1 MLTAIKEQFY
11 NLLKSL
17 GYKVTDNGTYKEDF
31 PWLMLTTGNYQSS
44 VSLDIRYDVITLKL
58 DIFST
63 YNGEKEIIQ
72 ISENIVNHLQDL
84 RKNNPDI
91 TAITQKKMIIIGDK
105 ETGPVRKHGI
115 LTYQFLVTSG
125 LDLEDNNDDT
135 TGD

>member
-91 TAITQKKMIIIGDK
+91 TAITQKKMTIIGDK

-115 LTYQFLVTSG
+115 LTYQFLVTSS

>member
-72 ISENIVNHLQDL
+72 ISENIVNHLQEL

-91 TAITQKKMIIIGDK
+91 TAITQKKMTIIGDK

-115 LTYQFLVTSG
+115 LTYQFLVTSS

>member
-44 VSLDIRYDVITLKL
+44 VSLDIRYDIITLKL

-91 TAITQKKMIIIGDK
+91 TAITQKKMTIIGDK

-115 LTYQFLVTSG
+115 LTYQFLVTSS

>member
-1 MLTAIKEQFY
+1 MLTTIKEQFY

-44 VSLDIRYDVITLKL
+44 VSLDIKYDIITLKL
-58 DIFST
+58 DIFSV

-91 TAITQKKMIIIGDK
+91 TAITQKKMTIIGDK

-115 LTYQFLVTSG
+115 ITYQFLVTSG

>member
-1 MLTAIKEQFY
+1 MLTTIKEQFY

-17 GYKVTDNGTYKEDF
+17 GYEVTDNGTYKEDF

-44 VSLDIRYDVITLKL
+44 VSLDIKYDVITLKL

-91 TAITQKKMIIIGDK
+91 TAITQKKMTIIGDK

>member
-1 MLTAIKEQFY
+1 MLTDIKEQFY

-44 VSLDIRYDVITLKL
+44 VSLDIRYDIITLKL

-91 TAITQKKMIIIGDK
+91 TAITQKKMTIIGDK

>member
-44 VSLDIRYDVITLKL
+44 VSLDIRYDIITLKL

-72 ISENIVNHLQDL
+72 ISENIVNHLQEL

-91 TAITQKKMIIIGDK
+91 TAITQKKMTIIGDK

-135 TGD
+135 TRD

>member
-91 TAITQKKMIIIGDK
+91 TAITQKKMTIIGDK

>member
-44 VSLDIRYDVITLKL
+44 VSLDIRYDVITLRL

-72 ISENIVNHLQDL
+72 ISENIVNHLQEL

-91 TAITQKKMIIIGDK
+91 TAITQKKMTIIGDK

>member
-91 TAITQKKMIIIGDK
+91 TAITQKKMTIIGDK
-105 ETGPVRKHGI
+105 DTGPVRKHGI

>member
-44 VSLDIRYDVITLKL
+44 VSLDIKYDIITLKL

-84 RKNNPDI
+84 RRNNPDI
-91 TAITQKKMIIIGDK
+91 TAITQKKMTIIGDK

>member
-1 MLTAIKEQFY
+1 MLTVIKEQFY

-44 VSLDIRYDVITLKL
+44 VSLDIRYDIITLKL

-91 TAITQKKMIIIGDK
+91 TAITQKKMTIIGDK

>member
-1 MLTAIKEQFY
+1 MLTTIKEQFY

-72 ISENIVNHLQDL
+72 ISENIVNHLQEL

-91 TAITQKKMIIIGDK
+91 TAITQKKMTIIGDK

-115 LTYQFLVTSG
+115 LTYQFLVTSS

>member
-44 VSLDIRYDVITLKL
+44 VSLDIRYDIITLKL

-72 ISENIVNHLQDL
+72 ISENIVNHLQEL
-84 RKNNPDI
+84 RRNNPDI
-91 TAITQKKMIIIGDK
+91 TAITQKKMTIIGDK

>member
-1 MLTAIKEQFY
+1 MLTTIKEQFY

-58 DIFST
+58 DIFSV

-91 TAITQKKMIIIGDK
+91 TAITQKKMTIIGDK
-105 ETGPVRKHGI
+105 ETGPARKHGI

>member
-1 MLTAIKEQFY
+1 MLTTIKEQFY

-31 PWLMLTTGNYQSS
+31 PWLMLTTSNYQSS

-91 TAITQKKMIIIGDK
+91 TAITQKKMTIIGDK

>member
-1 MLTAIKEQFY
+1 MLSTIKEQFY

-72 ISENIVNHLQDL
+72 ISENIVNHLQDM
-84 RKNNPDI
+84 RKDNPDI
-91 TAITQKKMIIIGDK
+91 TAIVQKKMNIIGDK

-125 LDLEDNNDDT
+125 LDLEDSKDDT

>member
-1 MLTAIKEQFY
+1 MLTTIKEQFY

-72 ISENIVNHLQDL
+72 ISENIVNHLQEL

-91 TAITQKKMIIIGDK
+91 TAITQKKMTIIGDK

-115 LTYQFLVTSG
+115 ITYQFLVTSG

>member
-1 MLTAIKEQFY
+1 MLTTIKEQFY

-44 VSLDIRYDVITLKL
+44 VSLDIRYDIITLKL

-91 TAITQKKMIIIGDK
+91 TAITQKKMTIIGDK

>member
-1 MLTAIKEQFY
+1 MLTTIKEQFY

-17 GYKVTDNGTYKEDF
+17 GYKVTDNGTYKEEF

-91 TAITQKKMIIIGDK
+91 TAVTQKKMTIIGDK

>member
-44 VSLDIRYDVITLKL
+44 VSLDIRYDIITLKL

-91 TAITQKKMIIIGDK
+91 TAITQKKMTIIGDK

>member
-44 VSLDIRYDVITLKL
+44 VSLDIRYDIITLKL

-72 ISENIVNHLQDL
+72 ISENIVNHLQEL

-91 TAITQKKMIIIGDK
+91 TAITQKKMTIIGDK

-115 LTYQFLVTSG
+115 LTYQFLVTAS

>member
-1 MLTAIKEQFY
+1 MLTVIKEQFY

-44 VSLDIRYDVITLKL
+44 VSLDIRYDIITLKL

-91 TAITQKKMIIIGDK
+91 TAITQKKMTIIGDK

-115 LTYQFLVTSG
+115 LTYQFLVTSS

>member
-72 ISENIVNHLQDL
+72 ISENIVNHLQEL
-84 RKNNPDI
+84 RRNNPDI
-91 TAITQKKMIIIGDK
+91 TAITQKKMTIIGDK

>member
-1 MLTAIKEQFY
+1 MLTVIKEQFY

-91 TAITQKKMIIIGDK
+91 TAITQKKMTIIGDK

>member
-72 ISENIVNHLQDL
+72 ISENIVNHLQEL

-91 TAITQKKMIIIGDK
+91 TAITQKKMTIIGDK

>member
-1 MLTAIKEQFY
+1 MLTTIKEQFY

-72 ISENIVNHLQDL
+72 ISENIVNHLQEL

-91 TAITQKKMIIIGDK
+91 TAITQKKMTIIGDK

>member
-44 VSLDIRYDVITLKL
+44 VSLDIKYDVITLKL

-91 TAITQKKMIIIGDK
+91 TAITQKKMTIIGDK
-105 ETGPVRKHGI
+105 DTGPVRKHGI
-115 LTYQFLVTSG
+115 LIYQFLITSG

>member
-44 VSLDIRYDVITLKL
+44 VSLDIKYDVITLKL
-58 DIFST
+58 DVFST

-72 ISENIVNHLQDL
+72 ISENIVNHLQTM
-84 RKNNPDI
+84 RKDNPNI
-91 TAITQKKMIIIGDK
+91 TAITQKGMSIIGDK
-105 ETGPVRKHGI
+105 STGPVRKHGI

-125 LDLEDNNDDT
+125 LELEDSNDGT
-135 TGD
+135 AGD

>member
-1 MLTAIKEQFY
+1 MLTTIKEQFY

-91 TAITQKKMIIIGDK
+91 TAITQKKMTIIGDK

>member
-17 GYKVTDNGTYKEDF
+17 GYKVTDNGTYKEEF

-91 TAITQKKMIIIGDK
+91 TAITQKKMTIIGDK

>member
-72 ISENIVNHLQDL
+72 ISENIVNHLQGL

-91 TAITQKKMIIIGDK
+91 TAITQKKMTIIGDK

>member
-1 MLTAIKEQFY
+1 MLTTIKEQFY

-44 VSLDIRYDVITLKL
+44 VSLDIKYDIITLKL

-91 TAITQKKMIIIGDK
+91 TAITQKKMTIIGDK

>member
-1 MLTAIKEQFY
+1 MLTTIKEQFY

-17 GYKVTDNGTYKEDF
+17 GYKVTDNGTYQEDF

-84 RKNNPDI
+84 RKNNSDI
-91 TAITQKKMIIIGDK
+91 TAITQKKMTIIGDK

>member
-72 ISENIVNHLQDL
+72 ISENIVNHLQEL

-91 TAITQKKMIIIGDK
+91 TAITQKKMTIIGDK

-115 LTYQFLVTSG
+115 LTYQFLVTSS
-125 LDLEDNNDDT
+125 LALEDNNDDT